1 MANEN
6 SDIDFT
12 FTIPPPTATLK
23 RSGVISHVRIT
34 ESSLVRYEVNSE

>member
-1 MANEN
+1 MKTVTLILPLP
-6 SDIDFT
+6 S
-12 FTIPPPTATLK
+12 PPTATLK